1 MVDDR
6 LAASRGGALSDHVYA
21 VLSEQ
26 IRCGLYPGGS
36 KLPGE
41 VECAAAF
48 EVSRPV
54 VRQALARLRSEGLVV
69 SRQGAGTF
77 VAESLASEA
86 LRYGPLTSVP
96 DVQRCL
102 EFRILIEC
110 EAAATAARQRTDA
123 ELQEITRR
131 KRLYES
137 ASQASDAAKDDDF
150 GFHLEIAKA
159 TGNRFLIITL
169 QALKQQILF
178 GIGLIKSLSPSD
190 PETRLQRVKS
200 EHDAIHEA
208 IARQDP
214 GAARDAMHSHL
225 QAGLSRLFE
234 T

>member
-1 MVDDR
+1 MTDQ
-6 LAASRGGALSDHVYA
+6 LAERGGGALSDHVYA
-21 VLSEQ
+21 VLAERIKS
-26 IRCGLYPGGS
+26 GLYPEGS

-54 VRQALARLRSEGLVV
+54 VRQALARLRSDGLVV
-69 SRQGAGTF
+69 SRQGAGSF
-77 VAESLASEA
+77 VTESLASEA

-110 EAAATAARQRTDA
+110 EAAATAARQRSDA
-123 ELQEITRR
+123 ELQEIARR
-131 KRLYES
+131 KRLCDG
-137 ASQASDAAKDDDF
+137 ASPGSDAAKEGDF
-150 GFHLEIAKA
+150 CFHLEIAKS
-159 TGNRFLIITL
+159 TGNRFVIITL

-178 GIGLIKSLSPSD
+178 GIGLIGSLSPAA
-190 PETRLQRVKS
+190 PEARLHRVKS
-200 EHDAIHEA
+200 EHDAILDA

-214 GAARDAMHSHL
+214 DGARHAMRNHL